1 MRIARRFDRYPD
13 LGYHAIIFP
22 TGYVMRLALVQ
33 TSPVFGEV
41 SANVE
46 AALSLMCS
54 VEADL
59 YVLPELF
66 NTGYNFLD
74 RHEAEALSEP
84 VNGPTFSSLSEF
96 ASDQESYVVYGF
108 AERGPNLYNSAALVG
123 PTGLVGRYRKVHL
136 FDRESRFFAPGDLGF
151 PVYDTPIGRVGM
163 MICFDWIYPES
174 ARTLALKG
182 TQIIAHPANLVMPH
196 CPDALV
202 TRCLENRVFA
212 ACANRVGREDRGG
225 HDLRFIGKSEIVSPR
240 GEILVRLGGGD
251 AGVAVSEIEPA
262 LSDDKRI
269 NDHDDL
275 LRGRRTVC
283 YEL

>member
-1 MRIARRFDRYPD
+1 
-13 LGYHAIIFP
+13 
-22 TGYVMRLALVQ
+22 MRLAIVQ
-33 TSPVFGEV
+33 TSPVFGEA
-41 SANVE
+41 SANVK
-46 AALSLMCS
+46 AALNLMSS

-74 RHEAEALSEP
+74 GREAEALSEP
-84 VNGPTFSSLSEF
+84 MDGPTFVSLAEF
-96 ASDQESYVVYGF
+96 AREYGRYVVYGF

-123 PTGLVGRYRKVHL
+123 PSGLVGRYRKVHL
-136 FDRESRFFAPGDLGF
+136 FDRENLVFAPGDLGF
-151 PVYDTPIGRVGM
+151 PVFDTPVGRIGM
-163 MICFDWIYPES
+163 MICFDWMYPES

-212 ACANRVGREDRGG
+212 ATANRVGREDRGG
-225 HDLRFIGKSEIVSPR
+225 HDLRFIGDSEVVSPR
-240 GEILVRLGGGD
+240 GEILVRLGDSD

-269 NDHDDL
+269 NDHNDL
-275 LRGRRTVC
+275 LRGRRTDC